1 MVDEVEH
8 KRHYFPLDLKQVL
21 RGGVRTVQNL
31 INSMHVDVVV
41 DQILVSRCSSGGLM
55 SRAVEVDVKRS
66 LYLFIIEI
74 GLPLQLQKRQ
84 SDR

>member
-1 MVDEVEH
+1 
-8 KRHYFPLDLKQVL
+8 
-21 RGGVRTVQNL
+21 
-31 INSMHVDVVV
+31 
-41 DQILVSRCSSGGLM
+41 M

-74 GLPLQLQKRQ
+74 GLPLQLQNLQ